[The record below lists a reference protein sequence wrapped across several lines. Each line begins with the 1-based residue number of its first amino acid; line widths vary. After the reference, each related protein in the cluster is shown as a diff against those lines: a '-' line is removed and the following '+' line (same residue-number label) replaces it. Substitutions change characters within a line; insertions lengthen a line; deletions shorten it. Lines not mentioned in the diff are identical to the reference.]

1 MFVSEMSVSEK
12 IVDFVDNLNYSQ
24 IPSDVIQKT
33 KLHFLDTLGIC
44 LASSEFDFGS
54 IVLKVAEGLGSGAE
68 STAIGFGKKL
78 PVASAALV
86 NGTLAHGLDFDDTHI
101 GAIVHASAPVAA
113 AALAVG
119 EAEKADGRK
128 LLTALAAGLEIV
140 TRMGLIAGGA
150 FHDRGFHPTAI
161 CGTFAASLVT
171 GKIMG
176 YTRESMVSAFGLCGS
191 MAAGL
196 LQIRESWL
204 KRMHPGWA
212 AHAGI
217 IASRLGHYG
226 FIGPKDIL
234 EGSMGLYKSHLGDLP
249 IKWSLLLDDLGMR
262 WEISNIAIKPYP
274 CCHFTHAFIDCARF
288 FKANMK
294 VNPKDIEQI
303 VCKIPERVVP
313 VVFEPIEAKRRP
325 KLAYDAQFSVPYLV
339 GCMLVKGE
347 VNLDTVYRQDY
358 DDPEVLDLADKT
370 TWLPDPDSDYPKH
383 FTGEMKIVL
392 KDGRTLERRENTNRG
407 GPENPMTGEEIE
419 EKFLNNA
426 VRLIGS
432 KEADNIVKQVRRLE
446 DMQDICG
453 LIGDLVVR

>member
-1 MFVSEMSVSEK
+1 
-12 IVDFVDNLNYSQ
+12 
-24 IPSDVIQKT
+24 
-33 KLHFLDTLGIC
+33 
-44 LASSEFDFGS
+44 
-54 IVLKVAEGLGSGAE
+54 
-68 STAIGFGKKL
+68 
-78 PVASAALV
+78 
-86 NGTLAHGLDFDDTHI
+86 
-101 GAIVHASAPVAA
+101 
-113 AALAVG
+113 
-119 EAEKADGRK
+119 
-128 LLTALAAGLEIV
+128 
-140 TRMGLIAGGA
+140 
-150 FHDRGFHPTAI
+150 
-161 CGTFAASLVT
+161 
-171 GKIMG
+171 
-176 YTRESMVSAFGLCGS
+176 
-191 MAAGL
+191 
-196 LQIRESWL
+196 
-204 KRMHPGWA
+204 
-212 AHAGI
+212 
-217 IASRLGHYG
+217 
-226 FIGPKDIL
+226 
-234 EGSMGLYKSHLGDLP
+234 
-249 IKWSLLLDDLGMR
+249 
-262 WEISNIAIKPYP
+262 
-274 CCHFTHAFIDCARF
+274 
-288 FKANMK
+288 MK